1 MFLKFMLV
9 KNVNSSHLI
18 IFLQKSYT
26 YFKFTTLLHLFL
38 LNNSFFITYV
48 NYINNTVFNLMNNIL
63 IKKKLIKKTKIKRNF
78 NNLRK
83 FFNTFRN
90 IFNINRK
97 IFKNKFK
104 MNKLM
109 SISFTNTLK
118 TFPYNKLNADNNF
131 LKNYYLFTYN

>member
-1 MFLKFMLV
+1 MLV

-63 IKKKLIKKTKIKRNF
+63 IKKKLIKKTKIKRKF